1 MEGLSMLPILA
12 LHLTIIGFLAPYLG
26 ITTTTLFDFAAA
38 MAGILFIIVTVLI
51 FVFVYDNL
59 RRGKTTSP
67 S

>member
-1 MEGLSMLPILA
+1 MLPILA
-12 LHLTIIGFLAPYLG
+12 LHFAIVGFLAPYLS
-26 ITTTTLFDFAAA
+26 ISTVTLFDFAAA
-38 MAGILFIIVTVLI
+38 MAAILFIIVTVLI